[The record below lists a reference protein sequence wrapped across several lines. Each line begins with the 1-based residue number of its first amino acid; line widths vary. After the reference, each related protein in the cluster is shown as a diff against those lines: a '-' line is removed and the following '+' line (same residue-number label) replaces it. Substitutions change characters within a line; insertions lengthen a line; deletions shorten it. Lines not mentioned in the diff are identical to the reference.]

1 MNLTFNIKLIDAPK
15 SLEKLSSIISLDVAD
30 DFPISYTKEGKI
42 LSTFG
47 DVTWDLTPYANRNSY
62 IHFAFKTEAGRAIDE
77 INQVRYKKL
86 ILWTIYGWRH
96 PLAVASILLISI
108 HLRKIIVLCIDNKI
122 DIATLSHFPKVYEQ
136 LRDILKR
143 SNWQRAATVMR
154 MAFADRQLL
163 GFFIL
168 TSDQLNQLEKSI
180 KKYSIQHQTP
190 YIPERILNNI
200 IERCNEVV
208 TRYMH
213 FHNEMEDLYAKCLEI
228 YDRARHE
235 FGYIRNIADKEFN
248 KKKRISI
255 FEYYIGKNFNDLAI
269 EYGIRGAIME
279 VFPAKK
285 KLHIAGLSSYFS
297 HVAFAAQI
305 LIAALTGMRNIEH
318 GLLSRNCLKVRED
331 KSLGRVFFISG
342 STTKTMVD
350 RDANWVTS
358 AMVENAV
365 NAASSI
371 SKMRITSAI
380 KYSGYTV
387 SDSQKSFLFPPTS
400 EPWIGGTSQKRKF
413 RENSIPIRFGAMR
426 YIMEKC
432 IHLFPEN
439 LLKITAEDLDI
450 AIRITPDLDR
460 NRFQIGEPWP
470 LAWHQLRRTFVCNA
484 LSAGVSLSSISWQ
497 IKHAGTA
504 MTLHYGANFFCAP
517 IDKRLKKEFEEAQV
531 EFSRIKITELQSEE
545 FVAANRIDKNT
556 VLRTINSFEGNSFK
570 TAVLD
575 GRIAIKATALGICT
589 NPSPCQFG
597 GWENVAECVKCAQG
611 LIKKTNRNK
620 IEKMLEIV
628 ETDLSECSEKDL
640 LLSQSLNAQKNAILE
655 ALRVIKIS

>member
-1 MNLTFNIKLIDAPK
+1 MNLTFNIKHHDAQK
-15 SLEKLSSIISLDVAD
+15 SLENISSITSLDVAD
-30 DFPISYTKEGKI
+30 DFPISFTKEGKI

-47 DVTWDLTPYANRNSY
+47 DATWDLTPYASRNSY
-62 IHFAFKTEAGRAIDE
+62 IYFAFKTEAGNAIDE

-86 ILWTIYGWRH
+86 LLWIIYGWRY
-96 PLAVASILLISI
+96 PLAVTTILNISN
-108 HLRKIIVLCIDNKI
+108 HLRKIIVLCIDNQI
-122 DIATLSHFPKVYEQ
+122 DIATLSNFPKVYEQ
-136 LRDILKR
+136 LRDILKI
-143 SNWQRAATVMR
+143 SAWQRASTVMR

-168 TSDQLNQLEKSI
+168 TSDQLDQLEKHF
-180 KKYSIQHQTP
+180 KKYSTEHQTP
-190 YIPERILNNI
+190 YIPERIFNNI
-200 IERCNEVV
+200 IGRCSEVV
-208 TRYMH
+208 TSYIH
-213 FHNEMEDLYAKCLEI
+213 YQKEMEDLYAKCLEI

-235 FGYIRNIADKEFN
+235 FGSIRNFADKVSN
-248 KKKRISI
+248 KRKRISI
-255 FEYYIGKNFNDLAI
+255 FEYYTAKNFNELAI
-269 EYGIRGAIME
+269 EYGVRSTMME
-279 VFPAKK
+279 VFPGNK
-285 KLHIAGLSSYFS
+285 KLFITGLSSYFS
-297 HVAFAAQI
+297 HVACAAQI

-318 GLLSRNCLKVRED
+318 GLLFKNCLRVRED
-331 KSLGRVFFISG
+331 KLLGRVFFIKG
-342 STTKTMVD
+342 LTTKTMVD
-350 RDANWVTS
+350 RDAYWVTS

-387 SDSQKSFLFPPTS
+387 SESQKSYLFPPTS
-400 EPWIGGTSQKRKF
+400 EPWVGGSNQKRKF
-413 RENSIPIRFGAMR
+413 RKNSVPIRFGALR
-426 YIMEKC
+426 YMLEIC
-432 IHLFPEN
+432 IHLLPEN
-439 LLKITAEDLDI
+439 LLRITAEDLDI
-450 AIRITPDLDR
+450 ATRITPDLDR
-460 NRFQIGEPWP
+460 NKFRIDAPWP

-497 IKHAGTA
+497 MKHAGTA
-504 MTLHYGANFFCAP
+504 MTLHYGANYFCTP

-597 GWENVAECVKCAQG
+597 GWENVAECVRCAQG
-611 LIKKTNRNK
+611 LIKKNNRNR

-655 ALRVIKIS
+655 ALRVIKTS